1 MLQLIVKTKKETLRS
16 LMEKE
21 DPRIAELREKRA
33 KALKGGGQ
41 SRIDRQHAK
50 GKLTARER
58 LDLLLDQGSFTELE
72 AFTKGQDDDPDG
84 EIYGDGVVTGYGTVN
99 GRTV

>member
-1 MLQLIVKTKKETLRS
+1 MRS

-21 DPRIAELREKRA
+21 DPRIAELREKRE
-33 KALKGGGQ
+33 KALIGGGQ

-58 LDLLLDQGSFTELE
+58 LNLLLDEGSFTELE
-72 AFTKGQDDDPDG
+72 AFTVSQNDPDG
-84 EIYGDGVVTGYGTVN
+84 KDIYGDGVVT
-99 GRTV
+99 